1 MKPHGYI
8 QKVLAD
14 VLRANEELTGAGVTV
29 LEQNS
34 QELAFMLEKESSA
47 FDAPV
52 AVVTCDKMR
61 KLHSAPAEWELECS
75 VLVTE
80 VVPTNREREH
90 HMTALDVAFAAA
102 ETLDALDGVHLTGEV
117 THSTPGDGIL
127 EAEARFAARVTYN
140 ENEEQGED
148 NGENN

>member
-1 MKPHGYI
+1 MKPHEYI
-8 QKVLAD
+8 QKMLAD
-14 VLRANEELTGAGVTV
+14 TLRACEELGAAGVYV
-29 LEQNS
+29 FEQNS

-80 VVPTNREREH
+80 VVPTNRERGQF
-90 HMTALDVAFAAA
+90 MTALDVAFAAA
-102 ETLDALDGVHLTGEV
+102 EALDALDGVHLTGNV
-117 THSTPGDGIL
+117 THSTPGEGIL
-127 EAEARFAARVTYN
+127 EAEAKFACRVQTT
-140 ENEEQGED
+140 
-148 NGENN
+148 NG